1 MSVVSTSVAD
11 VAVATP
17 VGPSMVPSRYRV
29 TDRTVETADT
39 VSLVLHPVDV
49 PIPSPAPG
57 QFTMLYAF
65 GVGEVPV
72 SVSGLTEDG
81 GIVHTIRSVGAVSA
95 ALAALQHGAMVGM
108 RGPFGTDWGLPSGGD
123 LVVVA
128 GGIGLAPLRSVI
140 RYAITHRW
148 GFGQVSVLIG
158 ARTPDDLLYPSEYA
172 SWFAASLDVHV
183 TVDRASTG
191 WLGNVGV
198 VTTLYER
205 LTVDP
210 ARTTAFVC
218 GPEVMMRF
226 AALGLC
232 DRGVPEPAVHVSL
245 ERNMRCGVGLCGH
258 CQLGPLLLCRDG
270 PVIGYDRAGPLLVVK
285 EL

>member
-1 MSVVSTSVAD
+1 MSVVSTSVG
-11 VAVATP
+11 AVTVP
-17 VGPSMVPSRYRV
+17 VDPTMVPSRYRV
-29 TDRTVETADT
+29 IDRTVETADT
-39 VSLVLHPVDV
+39 VSLVLHPIDP
-49 PIPSPAPG
+49 PIPTPAPG

-65 GVGEVPV
+65 GVGEVPI
-72 SVSGLTEDG
+72 SVSAVTDDG
-81 GIVHTIRSVGAVSA
+81 DIVHTIRSVGAVSA
-95 ALAALQHGAMVGM
+95 ALSALECGATVGM
-108 RGPFGTDWGLPSGGD
+108 RGPFGTDWGVPAGGD
-123 LVVVA
+123 LVIVA
-128 GGIGLAPLRSVI
+128 GGIGLAPLRPVI
-140 RYAITHRW
+140 HNAIAHRW
-148 GFGQVSVLIG
+148 QFGQVTVLIG
-158 ARTPDDLLYPSEYA
+158 ARTPPDLLYPSEYGT
-172 SWFAASLDVHV
+172 WRAAGLDLHV
-183 TVDRASTG
+183 TVDRADTG
-191 WLGNVGV
+191 WVGNVGV

-232 DRGVPEPAVHVSL
+232 DRGVGRSAVHVSL

-270 PVIGYDRAGPLLVVK
+270 PVVGYDRAAPLLIVK